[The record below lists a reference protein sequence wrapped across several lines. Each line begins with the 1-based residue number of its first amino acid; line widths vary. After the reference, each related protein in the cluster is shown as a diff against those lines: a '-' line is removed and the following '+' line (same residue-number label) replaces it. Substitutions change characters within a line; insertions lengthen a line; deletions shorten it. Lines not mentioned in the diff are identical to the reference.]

1 MSLTAFVEMPE
12 VRAKIRPL
20 HPRVSLEVPVPLKV
34 KPRSSRYTLIGTA
47 FDYLLRFE
55 LQRRA
60 PHAVAGRWVAE
71 SAPDLIYSE
80 YNNGTTLSLVLSP
93 DVSSSPPEEV
103 RKRAEKI
110 IAEAKTA
117 VANYLESGAP
127 VLLPNLAAHAIRL
140 AKLDSVRRAL
150 VLEPQFEEVNAED
163 VQDLLDMLAIVP
175 FDSLLHEETLI
186 LNPTFGDSSILVGGA
201 DADLISGDML
211 VEFKTTKQGKVKLGH
226 LDQLFGY
233 YLLARNQKRID
244 STFPA
249 INKVG
254 VYFCR
259 HGYLWILNTI
269 AWTENPQF
277 PEIERWFLKYAEKVY
292 AQTEARMHSQIEALI
307 MKAHKG
313 NSVLKD
319 RRE

>member
-127 VLLPNLAAHAIRL
+127 VLLPDLAAHAIRL
-140 AKLDSVRRAL
+140 ARLDSVYRAL

-163 VQDLLDMLAIVP
+163 VQDLLDMLALVP
-175 FDSLLHEETLI
+175 FDSLLHEKTLL
-186 LNPTFGDSSILVGGA
+186 LNPTFGYSSSLVGGA
-201 DADLISGDML
+201 DVDLISGDML
-211 VEFKTTKQGKVKLGH
+211 VEFKATIQGEVKLGY
-226 LDQLFGY
+226 LDQLLGY
-233 YLLARNQKRID
+233 YLLARHQKHID

-259 HGYLWILNTI
+259 HGYLWILKTI

-277 PEIERWFLKYAEKVY
+277 PEIERWFFEYAEKMFTKV
-292 AQTEARMHSQIEALI
+292 R
-307 MKAHKG
+307 
-313 NSVLKD
+313 
-319 RRE
+319 